1 VVRIITYQLCEA
13 NPSTGLNVSPANC
26 DTATATVVVN
36 NPVDAVNDPSVTVA
50 SNNTVVTAL
59 NALTNDTLSN
69 SSNYHQYQCNAINDR
84 TIIDANGIVTVAA
97 NTQVVRT
104 ASPTNYAKPIHQ
116 QNVIS
121 PSNCDTATATV
132 VVNNPI
138 DAVNDPSVT
147 VASNNTVVTALNALT
162 NDTLSGIAAT
172 TTNTNVTP
180 LTTGPLSIDAN
191 GIVTVAANTQ
201 VVRTASPTIM
211 RSQSINR
218 IECAQ
223 QIAIPLQPQLW

>member
-1 VVRIITYQLCEA
+1 LSIDANGIVTVAANTPSGTWHHLLCEA

-36 NPVDAVNDPSVTVA
+36 NPV
-50 SNNTVVTAL
+50 
-59 NALTNDTLSN
+59 
-69 SSNYHQYQCNAINDR
+69 
-84 TIIDANGIVTVAA
+84 
-97 NTQVVRT
+97 
-104 ASPTNYAKPIHQ
+104 
-116 QNVIS
+116 
-121 PSNCDTATATV
+121 
-132 VVNNPI
+132 

-191 GIVTVAANTQ
+191 GIVTVAANTPSG
-201 VVRTASPTIM
+201 TYSITTNYG
-211 RSQSINR
+211 SQSTGLNVSPANCDTATATVVVNNPVDAVNDPSVTVASATALNACYVSGITATTTNTNVT
-218 IECAQ
+218 
-223 QIAIPLQPQLW
+223 PLTTGPLSIDANG

>member
-1 VVRIITYQLCEA
+1 VVRTAPTNCEA

-59 NALTNDTLSN
+59 NALTNDTLS
-69 SSNYHQYQCNAINDR
+69 
-84 TIIDANGIVTVAA
+84 
-97 NTQVVRT
+97 
-104 ASPTNYAKPIHQ
+104 
-116 QNVIS
+116 
-121 PSNCDTATATV
+121 
-132 VVNNPI
+132 
-138 DAVNDPSVT
+138 
-147 VASNNTVVTALNALT
+147 
-162 NDTLSGIAAT
+162 GIAA

-201 VVRTASPTIM
+201 VVRTASPTNYAKPIH
-211 RSQSINR
+211 
-218 IECAQ
+218 Q
-223 QIAIPLQPQLW
+223 QD